1 MEEVY
6 LHIGNGGVTFRAGTD
21 KDNML
26 GIEVTA
32 THFGN
37 TTQYMHIH
45 TDAESMR
52 KIGEMLIAASE
63 QTHEVYCCAA
73 EAQKETE
80 NSALSASEML

>member
-6 LHIGNGGVTFRAGTD
+6 LHINNGGVTFRAGTD

-37 TTQYMHIH
+37 TTQYMHVY
-45 TDAESMR
+45 TDADSMR
-52 KIGEMLIAASE
+52 KIGEMLIEAAKHP
-63 QTHEVYCCAA
+63 HEVYCCAA

-80 NSALSASEML
+80 DITLSASKML

>member
-6 LHIGNGGVTFRAGTD
+6 LHINNGGITFRAGTD

-37 TTQYMHIH
+37 TTQYMHIY
-45 TDAESMR
+45 TDAESM
-52 KIGEMLIAASE
+52 KEIGEMLIAASK
-63 QTHEVYCCAA
+63 QPHEVYCCAA

-80 NSALSASEML
+80 NSMISANEML